1 VIEAVKLLD
10 SETVLAKPETRPSE
24 LVNVLSM
31 ELFSA

>member
-1 VIEAVKLLD
+1 MEAVKLLD
-10 SETVLAKPETRPSE
+10 SEAVLVKPETRLSE